1 MATTIDNTAA
11 TSSIDWAAVANPR
24 VPTKQLGQNDFLRL
38 LLTKLTSQDPLNPE
52 KDSDFIAQMAQFS
65 SLEQSKA
72 MQKDMSALRLE
83 QQLMQASS
91 LIGQTV
97 QLQVDDQTATSG
109 VVSSVRIE
117 EGSPRLVVNGS
128 PFTLSQVL
136 TITPTPVPTTTQT
149 TAN

>member
-1 MATTIDNTAA
+1 MPTAIDNTAS
-11 TSSIDWAAVANPR
+11 TSAIDWSTMNNPR

-83 QQLMQASS
+83 QQLLQASA

-97 QLQVDDQTATSG
+97 QLQIDDKTATAG
-109 VVSSVRIE
+109 IVSSVRIE
-117 EGSPRLVVNGS
+117 EGTPRLVVNGN
-128 PFTLSQVL
+128 PYTLSQVL
-136 TITPTPVPTTTQT
+136 TITPTPVPTTQT
-149 TAN
+149 STK